1 MLRFIYQ
8 GFSTLVKQNPLK
20 NGFRF
25 ENQNLTWTFGEF
37 DTHSNALAYGLIEQ
51 GWKQG
56 DKLLLM
62 LGRSNTSEAAT
73 TFVGASKAGVITV
86 PFRSNDPKE
95 IEKTINLVNPKGIV
109 FSPNQ
114 LIGETKFIEI
124 LKTLVPET
132 TQTQSGESLKS
143 NKFTNLKWLIHTGF
157 YSYPGTYKF
166 RESLVYASKNFNRLT
181 LPTVTGPIT
190 ARVQNGQL
198 QTYTYQDLI
207 KMSEK
212 VQASKHIIISGDPQT
227 VTNFSIVAG
236 GLERGYNT
244 VLTGADK
251 LNKVQNILKF
261 YDNYSLVVDDSILSE
276 QSQSVDISNLQN
288 LFTVG
293 DVNKAQNLFQKQAI
307 QI

>member
-37 DTHSNALAYGLIEQ
+37 DTHSSAFAYGLIEQ

-56 DKLLLM
+56 DKLMLL

-73 TFVGASKAGVITV
+73 TFAGAAKAGVITV
-86 PFRSNDPKE
+86 PFRSNDPNE
-95 IEKTINLVNPKGIV
+95 IEKTISIVNPKGIV

-124 LKTLVPET
+124 LKNLVPET

-143 NKFTNLKWLIHTGF
+143 SKFTNLKWLIHTGF

-166 RESLVYASKNFNRLT
+166 RESLVYASRNFNRLS
-181 LPTVTGPIT
+181 LPSVTGPVT
-190 ARVQNGQL
+190 AQLRNGQL
-198 QTYTYQDLI
+198 QTYTYQDLA

-212 VQASKHIIISGDPQT
+212 VQGSKHVIISGDPQT
-227 VTNFSIVAG
+227 VTNFSIVVG

-244 VLTGADK
+244 VLTGADNV
-251 LNKVQNILKF
+251 NKVQKILKY
-261 YDNYSLVVDDSILSE
+261 YDNYSLVVDDSVLSE
-276 QSQSVDISNLQN
+276 QQQSVDVNNLQN

-293 DVNKAQNLFQKQAI
+293 DVNKAQNVFQKQAI